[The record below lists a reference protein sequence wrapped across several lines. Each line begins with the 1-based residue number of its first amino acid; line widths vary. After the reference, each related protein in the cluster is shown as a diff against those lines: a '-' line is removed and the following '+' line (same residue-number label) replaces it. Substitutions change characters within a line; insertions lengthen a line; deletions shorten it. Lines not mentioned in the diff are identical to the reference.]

1 MKIIGISGSLRK
13 ASYNSALLRALVSLQ
28 PPDLEI
34 EVVRLNGIP
43 VYDGDD
49 EKAAGKPSAILELD
63 QKIRAS
69 DGVVIVTPEYN
80 FSIPGGLKNA
90 LDWISR
96 GSSPL
101 KWKRVGIMGAS
112 DGPIGTAR
120 SQYHLRQTLQAHEAI
135 VMPRPE
141 IFVGNAS
148 RKFDAEGRLTDDD
161 TAERLKK
168 WLKAF
173 AEWVEKKP

>member
-13 ASYNSALLRALVSLQ
+13 ASYNTALLRTLISLQ
-28 PPDLEI
+28 PQGMEI
-34 EVVRLNGIP
+34 EPIRLNGIP

-49 EKAAGKPSAILELD
+49 EKATGKPAAIQELD

-69 DGVVIVTPEYN
+69 DGVIVVTPEYN

-90 LDWISR
+90 TDWLSR
-96 GSSPL
+96 GASPL
-101 KWKRVGIMGAS
+101 KGKRIGIMGAS

-141 IFVGNAS
+141 IFVSTAHE
-148 RKFDAEGRLTDDD
+148 KFDAQGNLTDEA
-161 TAERLKK
+161 TLKRLGK

-173 AEWVEKKP
+173 ADWVEKRP

>member
-1 MKIIGISGSLRK
+1 MKIIGISGSLRQ
-13 ASYNSALLRALVSLQ
+13 ASYNTALLRALLPLLPQ
-28 PPDLEI
+28 GMEI
-34 EVVRLNGIP
+34 EPVRLNGIP

-49 EKAAGKPSAILELD
+49 EKATGKPAAILELD

-69 DGVVIVTPEYN
+69 DGVIIVTPEYN

-90 LDWISR
+90 TDWLSR

-101 KWKRVGIMGAS
+101 KWKRVGIIGAS

-141 IFVGNAS
+141 IFVSTAHE
-148 RKFDAEGRLTDDD
+148 KFDAQGNLTDEA
-161 TAERLKK
+161 TLKRLKK
-168 WLKAF
+168 WLQSF
-173 AEWVEKKP
+173 ADWVEKKP

>member
-13 ASYNSALLRALVSLQ
+13 ASYNTALLRALISSQ
-28 PPDLEI
+28 PQGMEI
-34 EVVRLNGIP
+34 EPIRLNSIP

-49 EKAAGKPSAILELD
+49 EKATGKPAAILDLD
-63 QKIRAS
+63 QKIRGS
-69 DGVVIVTPEYN
+69 DGVIIVTPEYN

-90 LDWISR
+90 IDWLSR

-101 KWKRVGIMGAS
+101 KGKRIGIMGAS

-120 SQYHLRQTLQAHEAI
+120 SQYHLRQTLQSQEAI

-141 IFVGNAS
+141 IFVSTAQE
-148 RKFDAEGRLTDDD
+148 KFDAEGNLTDEA
-161 TAERLKK
+161 TLKRLGK

-173 AEWVEKKP
+173 VEWVEKRP

>member
-1 MKIIGISGSLRK
+1 MKIVGISGSLRK
-13 ASYNSALLRALVSLQ
+13 ASYNTALLRALLPLLPQ
-28 PPDLEI
+28 GMEI
-34 EVVRLNGIP
+34 EPSRLNGIP

-49 EKAAGKPSAILELD
+49 EKATGKPAAIRELD

-69 DGVVIVTPEYN
+69 DGVIIVTPEYN
-80 FSIPGGLKNA
+80 FSIPGSLKNA
-90 LDWISR
+90 TDWLSR

-141 IFVGNAS
+141 IFVSTAHD
-148 RKFDAEGRLTDDD
+148 KFDAEGNLTDEA
-161 TAERLKK
+161 TRKRLGK
-168 WLKAF
+168 WLQSF
-173 AEWVEKKP
+173 ADWVEKRP